1 MAHRLESA
9 ASARRRY
16 WTIVV
21 AALAAATVA
30 AVGARSAPAHDQARC
45 SASRLSATARPQT
58 GLPPVVA
65 RMRARIVRAAAAC
78 DYETL
83 ERLAREKGRSFEFT
97 YAALRSPAAYW
108 RRLER
113 TNSEDV
119 MAKLVKILD
128 LPYARSREGFYIWPS
143 AHRDSPTAAD
153 WRALRAVY
161 PQRLI
166 DRMRRARSGYIGHR
180 VGITRGGDW
189 LYFIGGD

>member
-1 MAHRLESA
+1 MAHRHESA

-16 WTIVV
+16 STIVV
-21 AALAAATVA
+21 AALAAAAVA
-30 AVGARSAPAHDQARC
+30 AVGARSAPAHDARC
-45 SASRLSATARPQT
+45 SASRLSATARSQT
-58 GLPPVVA
+58 GLPPAVA
-65 RMRARIVRAAAAC
+65 RMRARIVRAAVAC

-97 YAALRSPAAYW
+97 YAARRSPAAYW

-119 MAKLVKILD
+119 LAKLVKILD

-161 PQRLI
+161 PQKVI
-166 DRMRRARSGYIGHR
+166 DRMRRAGSGYIGHR
-180 VGITRGGDW
+180 VAITRSGDW
-189 LYFIGGD
+189 LYFVAGD